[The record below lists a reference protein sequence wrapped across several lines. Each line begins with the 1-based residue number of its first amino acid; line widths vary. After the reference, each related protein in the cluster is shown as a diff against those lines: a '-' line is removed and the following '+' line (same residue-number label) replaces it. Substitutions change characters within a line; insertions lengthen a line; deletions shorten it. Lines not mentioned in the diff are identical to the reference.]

1 MLLFATPQTYKQP
14 LDVSDSGNVTVNVWG
29 FILTWDLMNFLI
41 YPGERGTYQMS
52 LMRSF

>member
-14 LDVSDSGNVTVNVWG
+14 LDVSDSGNVTVNVGG
-29 FILTWDLMNFLI
+29 FILTWDLMSFLI